1 MPRTFFGILF
11 VLTLLRA
18 DIFLEYDTAMFFV
31 VGRTGRELFAY
42 TWRIS
47 LACCVFGGSV
57 FALRTGSVV
66 RVALESTTLSTV
78 ARGYCVIT

>member
-11 VLTLLRA
+11 VLTLLLT
-18 DIFLEYDTAMFFV
+18 DIFLEYNTVMFFV
-31 VGRTGRELFAY
+31 VGRRGGELFAY